1 MYQYQYVIQ
10 TSINGHRWRDLR
22 TYPPNTDKDELSGLL
37 NQMRE
42 SGGLYKLIKRRLKN
56 GR

>member
-10 TSINGHRWRDLR
+10 TSINGHRWRDLH

-42 SGGLYKLIKRRLKN
+42 SGGLYKIIKRRKN